1 MRAAVDVAKQHA
13 EMPAADVAAMFIAL
27 AHFTGTVYPSK
38 LEYVDDVLTSCY
50 QVCLLPSV

>member
-1 MRAAVDVAKQHA
+1 ML
-13 EMPAADVAAMFIAL
+13 AAMFIAL